1 MGRTLAPYSMQI
13 DAIEDRLKKFR
24 RGLRRDDQAAF
35 DSIMRAARYQ
45 LQSGVLAASPN
56 PFDSVTLSALI
67 EQERRLCAYQ
77 SEIEELRSQLDV
89 LGREFSVLRSMAV

>member
-24 RGLRRDDQAAF
+24 RGLRHEDQIAF

-67 EQERRLCAYQ
+67 EQERRLCEYQ
-77 SEIEELRSQLDV
+77 QAIEELQKQLQV
-89 LGREFSVLRSMAV
+89 LGREFSVVRSMAV

>member
-13 DAIEDRLKKFR
+13 EAIEERLKKFR
-24 RGLRRDDQAAF
+24 RGLRREDQTAL

-56 PFDSVTLSALI
+56 PFDSVALSALI
-67 EQERRLCAYQ
+67 DQERRLCAYQ
-77 SEIEELRSQLDV
+77 SEIEDLRNQLQV
-89 LGREFSVLRSMAV
+89 LGKEFSVVRSMAV

>member
-24 RGLRRDDQAAF
+24 RGLRREDQAAF
-35 DSIMRAARYQ
+35 DSIIRAARYQ

-67 EQERRLCAYQ
+67 EQERRMCEYQ
-77 SEIEELRSQLDV
+77 REIEELREQIQV
-89 LGREFSVLRSMAV
+89 LGKEFFVVRSMAM

>member
-13 DAIEDRLKKFR
+13 EAIEERLKKFR
-24 RGLRRDDQAAF
+24 RGLRREDQTAF

-56 PFDSVTLSALI
+56 PLDSVTLSALI
-67 EQERRLCAYQ
+67 DQDRR
-77 SEIEELRSQLDV
+77 
-89 LGREFSVLRSMAV
+89 